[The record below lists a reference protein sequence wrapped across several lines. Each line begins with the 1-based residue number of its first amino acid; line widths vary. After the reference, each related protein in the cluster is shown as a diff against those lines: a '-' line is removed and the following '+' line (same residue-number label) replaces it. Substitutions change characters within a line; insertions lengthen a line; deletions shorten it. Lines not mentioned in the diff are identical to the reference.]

1 MANLVQLFPE
11 NADIV
16 DLVLQQLFPENADI
30 VDLVLQQYYRKELL
44 QVAFD
49 ELKQHALCCRLYAA
63 YMRYPVRGNI
73 I

>member
-1 MANLVQLFPE
+1 MANSVQLFSE

-16 DLVLQQLFPENADI
+16 DLVLQH
-30 VDLVLQQYYRKELL
+30 YRKELL